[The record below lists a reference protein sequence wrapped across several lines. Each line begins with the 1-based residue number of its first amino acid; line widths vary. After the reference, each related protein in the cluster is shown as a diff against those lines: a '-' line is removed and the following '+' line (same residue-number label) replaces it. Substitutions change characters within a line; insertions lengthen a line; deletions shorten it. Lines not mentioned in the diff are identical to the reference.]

1 MKLRGLTALLSS
13 GLILAGCQQ
22 YMEIQEPQH
31 DGLVISASCGVATRT
46 DINEGHSTWEAGDAI
61 TVVYDGRNYEYTTAE
76 GGDVAV
82 FTSTAGIDSYDS
94 AKPLVAYYPTT
105 ADGNV
110 AVETE
115 RNIVF
120 KADEQI
126 NSAKAPLVGVST
138 GVSSNVI
145 NLSFKNVFSV
155 MELRVDAGELAT
167 KATSLTLEPA
177 SENFQGFMTFTGTV
191 DPATLALTAA
201 ENGQGNTLT
210 LKFEGG
216 VDLTKPYTLKFPV
229 GRFISPDGLKC
240 TLTTEDGQTFS
251 KNIYKTGVTTYTE
264 KDGVFSSKHMAKALY
279 AMGPAGGIRVA
290 DDLVAFAAAVNSG
303 ASIAE
308 WQDEAGVVKLLD
320 DIDMT
325 GVNWTPIGN
334 GTFVDQTTV
343 NAPYFTGTFDGQGYT
358 VDNLVINN
366 EAVAPNGV
374 AGLFGIVKDGTV
386 RNVTLGEGC
395 SYNVKG
401 STETSYCFVGGIAA
415 VITGKSNVD
424 ACVNKA
430 AIFANQPVIQQ
441 LAEGG
446 IVGYVYAFDVEASIT
461 NCKNYGTLSSETAST
476 NNGGKGLQLG
486 GIVGSLQHPAEDGYF
501 AVVRD
506 CENYGTINAKSARA
520 GGIAGLLNKGA
531 LVSGSNNYGEV
542 NQSNV
547 LANNRNGG
555 IAGIMQGTSKIENCT
570 NYGNVTF
577 IVADNTTHGY
587 VGGIVGQTG
596 GDGDVIDGC
605 VNYGTLRSDII
616 KGAANAK
623 FITAIAANTNNKKCT
638 IRNCKAGGKIGPYT
652 EDDTYKLFD
661 ITSENFSNY
670 IWFDNKMDGAKD
682 PKLENNAYAGVYV
695 PESSAGINTV
705 EDLLAFR
712 DAVNAGTELTQWQDD
727 NGVINLWNDL
737 DMSAV
742 TDWTPIG
749 NGVFTGAVS
758 SSATS
763 SYTGAAFK
771 GVFNGNDHV
780 IKNLKMKKDLTGA
793 GAVYGFF
800 GILDGAT
807 VKNLVMGAP
816 SGDAGVLEV
825 SGNGMTDTGVVAA
838 VSYCATVENCVNYIP
853 VKCKGLTAG
862 AVRMTSGMVGFVYG
876 VEGSVSTLSKL
887 TNHAAVVAEAGTNTG
902 NGASGVQVGAIA
914 GVVNSFATSEL
925 STISDC
931 VNNGDMTSSCGRCS
945 GILATANRGAHIVR
959 CTNNGNQVNTAA
971 NARIGNV
978 ASLLSANC
986 KMTDCVNNGD
996 LVVTDSK
1003 THLGGLV
1010 ALMNGD
1016 NSELTGGGNYG
1027 DIIGDLEGYHGTLV
1041 ANINKP
1047 GKMDNVIAGGGYGK
1061 YNGGSYE
1068 MVTITA
1074 DNYMSYIGKIASDYA
1089 SKVTNIIWEG
1099 AIVSHT
1105 FSVTPATATINV
1117 LGTNAI
1123 TASLSSVA
1131 SDWTVTCDS
1140 WLHVADASG
1149 NPVAEGT
1156 KSDNVQNLKITAD
1169 RNEAESPRTG
1179 TVTFASKVDPSV
1191 TAVVAVTQDPFVDA
1205 FPSKWVFSTSNAP
1218 LYSNS
1223 WTNYGMLPSTT
1234 GTSAYITAGR
1244 GEKYAATP
1252 LKFTFYSDNPTI
1264 TTPGEGDYLLYVL
1277 PVKHVDAGSAIEFNA
1292 TLGGG
1297 TGAPK
1302 YYIVEYFEDGRW
1314 KAVEEDLR
1322 TAAEDPSIKYTYM
1335 SSGAL
1340 DPYQYTTV
1348 MQTIRL
1354 GKAIDNGELKI
1365 RCRAVGTMTASGT
1378 AQDIS
1383 KTGRV
1388 LLPKFG
1394 FTGSYV
1400 QNMGTAEPKDTKT
1413 VLCLGNSFSYY
1424 SNPIWMLKEIAY
1436 SQGHYLKIKAHVKG
1450 SQHLTNHTTLSMSLE
1465 AINQGGYDY
1474 AFIQDQSQ
1482 NPANYAKNGTASI
1495 MQGCTDLVNIIKTA
1509 SPSCQMI
1516 LEETWAF
1523 PSSTYGGF
1531 DSYENFDALLE
1542 QGTKSMAQANSAWMS
1557 PIGKAFKAARANT
1570 SFSLYHTDN
1579 KHQSEY
1585 GAYLK
1590 ACVNYLVLFGEAF
1603 TGTVPN
1609 CGLDADKAAY
1619 LRQIA
1624 EQTVLGKE
1632 AENLIVRN

>member
-1 MKLRGLTALLSS
+1 
-13 GLILAGCQQ
+13 
-22 YMEIQEPQH
+22 
-31 DGLVISASCGVATRT
+31 
-46 DINEGHSTWEAGDAI
+46 
-61 TVVYDGRNYEYTTAE
+61 
-76 GGDVAV
+76 
-82 FTSTAGIDSYDS
+82 
-94 AKPLVAYYPTT
+94 
-105 ADGNV
+105 
-110 AVETE
+110 
-115 RNIVF
+115 
-120 KADEQI
+120 
-126 NSAKAPLVGVST
+126 
-138 GVSSNVI
+138 
-145 NLSFKNVFSV
+145 
-155 MELRVDAGELAT
+155 
-167 KATSLTLEPA
+167 
-177 SENFQGFMTFTGTV
+177 
-191 DPATLALTAA
+191 
-201 ENGQGNTLT
+201 
-210 LKFEGG
+210 
-216 VDLTKPYTLKFPV
+216 
-229 GRFISPDGLKC
+229 
-240 TLTTEDGQTFS
+240 
-251 KNIYKTGVTTYTE
+251 
-264 KDGVFSSKHMAKALY
+264 MAKALY
-279 AMGPAGGIRVA
+279 AMGNAGGIRVA
-290 DDLVAFAAAVNSG
+290 DDLVAFAAAVNAG
-303 ASIAE
+303 ESIAE
-308 WQDEAGVVKLLD
+308 WQDAEGVVKLLD
-320 DIDMT
+320 DINMT
-325 GVNWTPIGN
+325 DVTAWTPIGN
-334 GTFVDQTTV
+334 GTFVDQKTV
-343 NAPYFTGTFDGQGYT
+343 NNPCFTGTFDGQGYT
-358 VDNLVINN
+358 IDNLVINN

-374 AGLFGIVKDGTV
+374 AGLFGIVRDGV
-386 RNVTLGEGC
+386 VKNVTLGEGC

-401 STETSYCFVGGIAA
+401 STATSYCFVGGIAA

-430 AIFANQPVIQQ
+430 AIFANQPVVQQ

-461 NCKNYGTLSSETAST
+461 NCKNYGTLSSETSSD

-501 AVVRD
+501 AVVKD

-531 LVSGSNNYGEV
+531 LVSGSANYGEIT
-542 NQSNV
+542 QENV

-570 NYGNVTF
+570 NYGNVSF
-577 IVADNTTHGY
+577 IVANNTTHGY
-587 VGGIVGQTG
+587 IGGIVGQTG
-596 GDGDVIDGC
+596 GDGDIIDGC

-616 KGAANAK
+616 KGSANAK
-623 FITAIAANTNNKKCT
+623 FITAIAGNTNNKKCT
-638 IRNCKAGGKIGPYT
+638 IKNCKVGGKIGPYT

-661 ITSENFSNY
+661 ITAENFSSY

-682 PKLENNAYAGVYV
+682 PTLENNTFAGVYQ
-695 PESSAGINTV
+695 PEPSVGINTV

-712 DAVNAGTELTQWQDD
+712 DAVNTGAELTQWQDE
-727 NGVINLWNDL
+727 NGVINLNADL

-763 SYTGAAFK
+763 SYTGASFK
-771 GVFNGNDHV
+771 GIFNGNDHA

-807 VKNLVMGAP
+807 VKNLVMGAAG
-816 SGDAGVLEV
+816 GDTGVFEV
-825 SGNGMTDTGVVAA
+825 SGNGGAADTGVIAA
-838 VSYCATVENCVNYIP
+838 VCYSSVVDNCTNNVPIT
-853 VKCKGLTAG
+853 CHGLKSG
-862 AVRMTSGMVGFVYG
+862 NVRVTSGMVGFVYAT
-876 VEGSVSTLSKL
+876 EEKNSTLRNL
-887 TNHAAVVAEAGTNTG
+887 TNNAPIVAETGTNTG
-902 NGASGVQVGAIA
+902 NGASGVQVGGIA
-914 GVVNSFATSEL
+914 GVINSFAAVSDQTQVV
-925 STISDC
+925 DC
-931 VNNGDMTSSCGRCS
+931 VNYGNITSSAGRSS
-945 GILATANRGAHIVR
+945 GIVATCNRGAKLVR
-959 CTNNGNQVNTAA
+959 CINNGDQINTFTAINNKGEEVTGRVA
-971 NARIGNV
+971 NV
-978 ASLLSANC
+978 TCLLSTNC
-986 KMTDCVNNGD
+986 SMVDCVNNGD
-996 LVVTDSK
+996 LVTNNAK
-1003 THLGGLV
+1003 THVGGLV
-1010 ALMNGD
+1010 CLMNGD

-1061 YNGGSYE
+1061 YNGGAYE
-1068 MVTITA
+1068 MVTITS
-1074 DNYMSYIGKIASDYA
+1074 DNYMSYIGKIASSYA
-1089 SKVTNIIWEG
+1089 DKVTNIIWEG
-1099 AIVSHT
+1099 AMVSQS

-1117 LGTNAI
+1117 LGTNAV

-1131 SDWTVTCDS
+1131 SDWTVTSDS
-1140 WLHVADASG
+1140 WLHVSDASG
-1149 NPVAEGT
+1149 NPVTEGT

-1169 RNEAESPRTG
+1169 RNEVETSRTG
-1179 TVTFASKVDPSV
+1179 TVTFASKIDPAI
-1191 TAVVAVTQDPFVDA
+1191 TAVVTVTQDPFVDA
-1205 FPSKWVFSTSNAP
+1205 FPSKWVFSTTNAP
-1218 LYSNS
+1218 LYSSS

-1234 GTSAYITAGR
+1234 GTSAYITAER

-1292 TLGGG
+1292 TVGGG

-1302 YYIVEYFEDGRW
+1302 YYIVEYFEDGQW

-1322 TAAEDPSIKYTYM
+1322 TASEDPSIKYTYM

-1354 GKAIDNGELKI
+1354 AKAIDNGELKI

-1436 SQGHYLKIKAHVKG
+1436 SQGHYLKINAHVKG

-1465 AINQGGYDY
+1465 AINRGGYDF

-1482 NPANYAKNGTASI
+1482 NPANYAKNSDATI
-1495 MQGCTDLVNIIKTA
+1495 MQGCTDVVNLIKTA
-1509 SPSCQMI
+1509 SPSCQVI

-1523 PSSTYGGF
+1523 PSGTYGGF

-1542 QGTKSMAQANSAWMS
+1542 QGTKAMAEANSTWMS
-1557 PIGKAFKAARANT
+1557 PIGKAFKGARANT

-1603 TGTVPN
+1603 TGDVPS
-1609 CGLDADKAAY
+1609 CGLNPEHAAY

-1624 EQTVLGKE
+1624 EQTVLGKD
-1632 AENLIVRN
+1632 AENLIVRK